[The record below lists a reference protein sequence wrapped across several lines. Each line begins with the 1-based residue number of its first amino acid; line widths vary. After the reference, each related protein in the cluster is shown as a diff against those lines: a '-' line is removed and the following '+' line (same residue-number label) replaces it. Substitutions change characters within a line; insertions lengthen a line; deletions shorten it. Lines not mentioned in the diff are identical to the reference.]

1 VQKRT
6 QKITVSII
14 IAIISITLIGS
25 SFVAMFQPEPQSGLD
40 ENQAALEREY
50 QQRKE
55 TVATLSKKL
64 EGNQQDIETKIA
76 LGNAYYDK
84 SRVTGQLNI
93 NEYHED
99 LQKAIQ
105 IYQDVLAV
113 KEDNLVRLKLAT
125 SAFLYGDG
133 ELAEKTYL
141 ELIKSDPQNVEAL
154 YGYGVYLFYEKEDP
168 KQAEEMWQK
177 AKALTSDEQIIKRL
191 DEMINRAQGI
201 NINPSA
207 KKDK

>member
-1 VQKRT
+1 MQKRT
-6 QKITVSII
+6 QKITVGII
-14 IAIISITLIGS
+14 IAVICITLIGS
-25 SFVAMFQPEPQSGLD
+25 SFVAIFPSDPQSGLD
-40 ENQAALEREY
+40 ESRAVLEREY

-55 TVATLSKKL
+55 TAATLSKKL
-64 EGNQQDIETKIA
+64 EESPHDIETKIA

-84 SRVTGQLNI
+84 SRVTGQLNM

-99 LQKAIQ
+99 LQKAIE
-105 IYQDVLAV
+105 IYQDVLTV
-113 KEDNLVRLKLAT
+113 KEDNQVRLKLAT

-141 ELIKSDPQNVEAL
+141 NLIKSEPQNVEAL

-177 AKALTSDEQIIKRL
+177 AKALTSDEQISKSL
-191 DEMINRAQGI
+191 DEMINRAQGM
-201 NINPSA
+201 NIDPNA
-207 KKDK
+207 KTDK